1 MPRFGALGKPLSGKL
16 ARDAIPI
23 RSFLPEPIRPSIRL
37 VPLMGLEE
45 ECRMR
50 RVVVT
55 GMGIVS
61 SIGDNVAEVLTSLRE
76 ARSGIVAMPEFA
88 EHGFRS
94 QVAGVPRL
102 DAAAVLDR
110 RAMRFHGGGTAWNQV
125 AMEQAIADAGL
136 ESAEV
141 SHERT
146 GIVMGSGGPST
157 RALIDSYEKARD
169 SGSSKKVGPFAVPKG
184 MSSTASATLAT
195 WFRIK
200 GVNYSISS
208 ACATSSHCIGNAYE
222 LIQWGK
228 QDVVFA
234 GGCEELDWTMSVMF
248 DAMGAMSSNFN
259 ERAATASRAY
269 DVARDGFVIAG
280 GAGVV
285 VLEDLE
291 HAKARG
297 ARIYGEIVGYGATSD
312 GYDMVAPSGEGAV
325 RCMRMALQG
334 VNAKVDYINP
344 HGTST
349 PVGDGKEIE
358 AIREVFGAG
367 DKAPPISSTKSL
379 TGHSLGATGVQEA
392 IYSLL
397 MLNNDFICESAHIEE
412 LDPAF
417 ADMPI
422 VRKRID
428 DAGLGCV
435 LSNSFGFGGTNA
447 TLVMKRLEA

>member
-1 MPRFGALGKPLSGKL
+1 
-16 ARDAIPI
+16 
-23 RSFLPEPIRPSIRL
+23 
-37 VPLMGLEE
+37 
-45 ECRMR
+45 MR

-61 SIGDNVAEVLTSLRE
+61 SIGNNTQEVLASLHEAKSGISHVAE
-76 ARSGIVAMPEFA
+76 FA
-88 EHGFRS
+88 AHGFRS
-94 QVAGVPRL
+94 QVAGVPTL
-102 DAAAVLDR
+102 DPATVLDR
-110 RAMRFHGGGTAWNQV
+110 RAMRFHGGGSAWNQV
-125 AMEQAIADAGL
+125 AMEQAIVDAGL
-136 ESAEV
+136 EPAEV
-141 SHERT
+141 SNERT

-157 RALIDSYEKARD
+157 RALIDAYDKARE

-195 WFRIK
+195 WFKIK

-208 ACATSSHCIGNAYE
+208 ACATSNHCIGNAYE

-228 QDVVFA
+228 QDMIFA
-234 GGCEELDWTMSVMF
+234 GGCEELDWTLSVLF
-248 DAMGAMSSNFN
+248 DAMGAMSSDFN
-259 ERAATASRAY
+259 DRPAVASRAY
-269 DVARDGFVIAG
+269 DVRRDGFVIAG

-285 VLEDLE
+285 VLEELE
-291 HAKARG
+291 HARARG
-297 ARIYGEIVGYGATSD
+297 AKIYGEIVGYGATSD
-312 GYDMVAPSGEGAV
+312 GYDMVAPSGEGAE

-334 VNAKVDYINP
+334 VKAKVDYINP

-358 AIREVFGAG
+358 AIRAVFGAG
-367 DKAPPISSTKSL
+367 EKSPPISATKSL

-428 DAGLGCV
+428 NAGLGCV

-447 TLVMKRLEA
+447 TIVMKRLEA